1 MTHQGN
7 ARTAGHPAAPVLTVS
22 HLAKRFGGLTAVR
35 DVSVE
40 VEPGSVLGVIGPNG
54 SGKTT
59 LVNLL
64 SGAYRADKGSIRL
77 NGTETSRLPAHRL
90 AGLGLARTF
99 QNPHVFKTLTVR
111 QNLFVPVQHRARNAD
126 LRQLHRDAE
135 RWLADVNLA
144 PFADRVASELSG
156 GQQKLV
162 EFARAMVLRPSVVL
176 MDEPFA
182 GVHPEVK
189 AVMHQRITEAAAGG
203 TTAFL
208 IVSHE
213 IPDLVSMAGR
223 FVCMAEGS
231 VLVSGAPRA
240 VCADQRVID
249 AYLGT
254 PLASAAEGT
263 V

>member
-1 MTHQGN
+1 MTHTGLAGP
-7 ARTAGHPAAPVLTVS
+7 ARDPATPVLAVS
-22 HLAKRFGGLTAVR
+22 HLAKRFGGLNAVR
-35 DVSVE
+35 DVSLE
-40 VEPGSVLGVIGPNG
+40 AASGSVLGVIGPNG

-59 LVNLL
+59 LINLL

-90 AGLGLARTF
+90 SGLGLARTF

-111 QNLFVPVQHRARNAD
+111 ENLFVPAGHRTRRAD
-126 LRQLHRDAE
+126 LRRLHEDAE
-135 RWLADVNLA
+135 RWLAEVNLA
-144 PFADRVASELSG
+144 PFADRVASQLSG

-162 EFARAMVLRPSVVL
+162 EFARAMVHRPAVML

-182 GVHPEVK
+182 GVHPDVK
-189 AVMHQRITEAAAGG
+189 AVMHQRITEAAAQG

-213 IPDLVSMAGR
+213 IPDLVSMASQ

-231 VLVSGAPRA
+231 VLVSGAPRT
-240 VCADQRVID
+240 VCGDQRVID

-254 PLASAAEGT
+254 PLAGAA
-263 V
+263 